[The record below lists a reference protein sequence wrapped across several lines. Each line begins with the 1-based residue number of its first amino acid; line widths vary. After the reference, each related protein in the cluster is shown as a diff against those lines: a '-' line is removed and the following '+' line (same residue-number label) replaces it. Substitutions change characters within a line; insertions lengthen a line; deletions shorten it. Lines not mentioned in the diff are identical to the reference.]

1 MYIFINNLNIA
12 AKKLLPK
19 ILFLVVYG
27 VEGGRLNVGRRG
39 GSSWWR
45 EFAKIH
51 DGDGGVSGRWLD
63 ECVSKKVGDGIET
76 YFWSDPWVCRRVFFA
91 CAV

>member
-1 MYIFINNLNIA
+1 LWFRVLIA
-12 AKKLLPK
+12 R
-19 ILFLVVYG
+19 YG

-45 EFAKIH
+45 EFAKIR

-63 ECVSKKVGDGIET
+63 ECISKKVGDGIET

>member
-1 MYIFINNLNIA
+1 
-12 AKKLLPK
+12 
-19 ILFLVVYG
+19 

-45 EFAKIH
+45 EFAKIR

-63 ECVSKKVGDGIET
+63 ECISKKVGDGIET
-76 YFWSDPWVCRRVFFA
+76 YFWRDHGDVGGSSLRVRFKLHFDLAKNKSGSMVVCVI
-91 CAV
+91 